1 MVLVD
6 TPLILRKIAELE
18 KYYKQIGEF
27 AGITLDQYVSDWKVQ
42 RIVERTLQMMIET
55 CVDIANH
62 IISDKEFRTPV
73 TYADAFKV
81 LCENGIIT
89 NDMLFVMEK
98 MAKFRNIVVHQ
109 YENIDAAIIITILTK
124 HLDDFM
130 QYKDAITRYLQNS
143 A

>member
-1 MVLVD
+1 MIHFEHIPD
-6 TPLILRKIAELE
+6 DILLYIE
-18 KYYKQIGEF
+18 KLQQALQEDDNVVF
-27 AGITLDQYVSDWKVQ
+27 AYLFGGLAKGTG
-42 RIVERTLQMMIET
+42 
-55 CVDIANH
+55 NH

-109 YENIDAAIIITILTK
+109 YENIDAAIIITILKK
-124 HLDDFM
+124 HLDNFM
-130 QYKDAITRYLQNS
+130 QYKDAIIRYLQNS
-143 A
+143 V